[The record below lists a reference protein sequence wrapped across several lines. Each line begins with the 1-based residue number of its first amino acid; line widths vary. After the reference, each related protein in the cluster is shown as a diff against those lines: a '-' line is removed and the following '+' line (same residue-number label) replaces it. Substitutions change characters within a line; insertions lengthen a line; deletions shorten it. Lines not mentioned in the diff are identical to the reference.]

1 LVLADLKFGTIILPR
16 SDSPKAISHLAKFE
30 WFHKIDTENDTV
42 TPEIDDVLLNAQKT
56 FQAIDEVVKG
66 LGIPLTT
73 GIMEILFKGTVIKK
87 DQYQL
92 DDLKAMVEDLEKK
105 YPSIIDKPT
114 KLIKE
119 SEDTKRSLAEYQT
132 IKDAL
137 TLVKKLDV
145 DIGNLGFMTHFY
157 TNLFIIKTSNFQEI
171 SRTLQ
176 EATIYK
182 YELDSKEE
190 SAIIIIADSQD
201 ADKVL
206 KVMRSF
212 NSNPFTIP
220 QGVSQIPSTAFQLSE
235 SKIKEL
241 VSKQKSLTKEIQNL
255 TKKKRAEILAIHE
268 KAYVTKE
275 VLESLRKPGGTR
287 SFSVIQG
294 YIPAKM
300 EKQFK
305 KVTDEWMSVVEKIDD
320 PKLAAEAPVLFQ
332 NPRFARTFEVI
343 TESQGIPR
351 HGEMDPTPM
360 IAIMWPIFYGLM
372 FADVGH
378 GLLLMGLGL
387 LFKLKGQGNLA
398 RWGMLIAIS
407 GAAAAIAG
415 VGQGE
420 AFGFHIDHFEPF
432 GSLLHE
438 GGILHPISWIVGVI
452 SVAELTFEQVITI
465 LKVSIFLGIVHLL
478 WAFAL
483 RIIKLVKDGH
493 KLTVFTE
500 AIPNVTLYG
509 GIVVVMMCAIGS
521 GYDVMGMYKSVHTE
535 AVPWVTVFLGDWA
548 QVWIISRIAIII
560 TIASIVIM
568 MVGGIMHN
576 KRHPEEGGSMV
587 NVIIEV
593 LLGKSIECLAHTISY
608 ARIGIMLLVHAA
620 LLLTVNN
627 SFESMGGWNS
637 PSGAALIIGGNIGIM
652 MIEGLIVFIQALR
665 LHLYEFFTKWYDG
678 GGKPFRQILPEMLY
692 NQLLWKK

>member
-1 LVLADLKFGTIILPR
+1 MVLADLKFGTIILPR
-16 SDSPKAISHLAKFE
+16 SDSPKAISHLTKFE

-105 YPSIIDKPT
+105 YPSVIDKPT

-137 TLVKKLDV
+137 TLVKKLDI

-157 TNLFIIKTSNFQEI
+157 TNLFIIKTSNFEEI

-255 TKKKRAEILAIHE
+255 TKKKRAEILAMHE

-305 KVTDEWMSVVEKIDD
+305 KVTEEWMSVVEKIDD
-320 PKLAAEAPVLFQ
+320 PKLAAQAPVLFQ

-420 AFGFHIDHFEPF
+420 AFGFHIHYFEPF
-432 GSLLHE
+432 GTLLDE
-438 GGILHPISWIVGVI
+438 GGALHPISWIVGVI

-509 GIVVVMMCAIGS
+509 GIVVIMMCAIGS

-568 MVGGIMHN
+568 MIGGIMHN

>member
-220 QGVSQIPSTAFQLSE
+220 QGISQIPSTAFQLSE

-255 TKKKRAEILAIHE
+255 TKKKRAEILAMHE

-305 KVTDEWMSVVEKIDD
+305 KVTEEWMSVVEKIDD
-320 PKLAAEAPVLFQ
+320 PKLAAQAPVLFQ
-332 NPRFARTFEVI
+332 NPRFAKTFEVI
-343 TESQGIPR
+343 TESQGIPK

>member
-1 LVLADLKFGTIILPR
+1 MVLADLKFGTIILPR

-137 TLVKKLDV
+137 TLVKKLDI

-420 AFGFHIDHFEPF
+420 AFGFHIHYFEPF
-432 GSLLHE
+432 GTLLDE
-438 GGILHPISWIVGVI
+438 GGALHPISWIVGVI

-509 GIVVVMMCAIGS
+509 GIVVIMMCAIGS

-568 MVGGIMHN
+568 MIGGIMHN

-637 PSGAALIIGGNIGIM
+637 PAAAVLIIGGNIGIM

>member
-1 LVLADLKFGTIILPR
+1 
-16 SDSPKAISHLAKFE
+16 
-30 WFHKIDTENDTV
+30 
-42 TPEIDDVLLNAQKT
+42 
-56 FQAIDEVVKG
+56 
-66 LGIPLTT
+66 
-73 GIMEILFKGTVIKK
+73 
-87 DQYQL
+87 
-92 DDLKAMVEDLEKK
+92 
-105 YPSIIDKPT
+105 
-114 KLIKE
+114 
-119 SEDTKRSLAEYQT
+119 
-132 IKDAL
+132 
-137 TLVKKLDV
+137 
-145 DIGNLGFMTHFY
+145 
-157 TNLFIIKTSNFQEI
+157 
-171 SRTLQ
+171 
-176 EATIYK
+176 
-182 YELDSKEE
+182 
-190 SAIIIIADSQD
+190 
-201 ADKVL
+201 
-206 KVMRSF
+206 
-212 NSNPFTIP
+212 
-220 QGVSQIPSTAFQLSE
+220 
-235 SKIKEL
+235 
-241 VSKQKSLTKEIQNL
+241 
-255 TKKKRAEILAIHE
+255 
-268 KAYVTKE
+268 
-275 VLESLRKPGGTR
+275 
-287 SFSVIQG
+287 
-294 YIPAKM
+294 
-300 EKQFK
+300 
-305 KVTDEWMSVVEKIDD
+305 
-320 PKLAAEAPVLFQ
+320 
-332 NPRFARTFEVI
+332 
-343 TESQGIPR
+343 
-351 HGEMDPTPM
+351 
-360 IAIMWPIFYGLM
+360 
-372 FADVGH
+372 
-378 GLLLMGLGL
+378 MGLGL

-548 QVWIISRIAIII
+548 QVWIISRISIII

>member
-1 LVLADLKFGTIILPR
+1 MVLADLKFGTIILPR

-137 TLVKKLDV
+137 TLVKKLDI

-305 KVTDEWMSVVEKIDD
+305 KVTEEWMSVVEKIDD
-320 PKLAAEAPVLFQ
+320 PKLAAQAPVLFQ

-343 TESQGIPR
+343 TQSQGIPK

-420 AFGFHIDHFEPF
+420 AFGFHIHYFEPF
-432 GSLLHE
+432 GTLLDE
-438 GGILHPISWIVGVI
+438 GGALHPISWIVGVI

-509 GIVVVMMCAIGS
+509 GIVVIMMCAIGS

-568 MVGGIMHN
+568 MIGGIMHN

>member
-1 LVLADLKFGTIILPR
+1 MAVADLKFGTVILPR
-16 SDSPKAISHLAKFE
+16 SDSTKAISQLAKFE
-30 WFHKIDTENDTV
+30 WFHKIEPQNDTV
-42 TPEIDDVLLNAQKT
+42 TPEVDDVLLNAQKV

-66 LGIPLTT
+66 LGVPLTT

-92 DDLKAMVEDLEKK
+92 DDLKSMVIDLEEK
-105 YPSIIDKPT
+105 YLSVIEEPT
-114 KLIKE
+114 RLLKE
-119 SEDTKRSLAEYQT
+119 SEDVKRSLAEYQT
-132 IKDAL
+132 VKEAL
-137 TLVKKLDV
+137 LLVKKLDIN
-145 DIGNLGFMTHFY
+145 IGNLGSMTHFY
-157 TNLFIIKTSNFQEI
+157 TNLFIIKKSDFEEI
-171 SRTLQ
+171 SKTLQ
-176 EATIYK
+176 NVTIFK
-182 YELDSKEE
+182 YELDSKDE
-190 SAIIIIADSQD
+190 SAIMIIVDSQD
-201 ADKVL
+201 TDKVL

-220 QGVSQIPSTAFQLSE
+220 QGVSQIPSEAFQTSE
-235 SKIKEL
+235 TKIKEL
-241 VSKQKSLTKEIQNL
+241 AGRQKSLTKEIQSL

-268 KAYVTKE
+268 KAFVTKE
-275 VLESLRKPGGTR
+275 ILESLRKPGGTK
-287 SFSVIQG
+287 SFSIIQG

-300 EKQFK
+300 ESQFK
-305 KVTDEWMSVVEKIDD
+305 DATGEWMSVVENINDA
-320 PKLAAEAPVLFQ
+320 KLSAQAPVLMQ
-332 NPRFARTFEVI
+332 NPKFARTFEVI
-343 TESQGIPR
+343 TQSQGIPK
-351 HGEMDPTPM
+351 HGETDPTPM

-387 LFKLKGQGNLA
+387 IFKLKGQGNLS

-420 AFGFHIDHFEPF
+420 AFGFHIHYFEPF
-432 GSLLHE
+432 GTLLDE
-438 GGILHPISWIVGVI
+438 GGALHPISWIVGVI

-465 LKVSIFLGIVHLL
+465 LKVSLFLGIVHLL

-483 RIIKLVKDGH
+483 RIIKLAKDGK
-493 KLTVFTE
+493 KLTMFTE

-509 GIVVVMMCAIGS
+509 GIVVIMMCAIGS
-521 GYDVMGMYKSVHTE
+521 GYDVMGMYKSIHTE
-535 AVPWVTVFLGDWA
+535 AVPWVTVFLGEWA

-587 NVIIEV
+587 NVVIEV

-627 SFESMGGWNS
+627 SFQSMGGWES

-678 GGKPFRQILPEMLY
+678 GGKPFKQLVPEMIY
-692 NQLLWKK
+692 NQFKWK

>member
-1 LVLADLKFGTIILPR
+1 MVLADLKFGTIILPR
-16 SDSPKAISHLAKFE
+16 SDSPKAISHLTKFE

-105 YPSIIDKPT
+105 YPSVIDKPT

-157 TNLFIIKTSNFQEI
+157 TNLFIIKTSNFEEI

-176 EATIYK
+176 KATIYK

-255 TKKKRAEILAIHE
+255 TKKKRAEILAMHE

-305 KVTDEWMSVVEKIDD
+305 KVTEEWMSVVEKIDD
-320 PKLAAEAPVLFQ
+320 PKLAAQAPVLFQ

-343 TESQGIPR
+343 TQSQGIPK

-420 AFGFHIDHFEPF
+420 AFGFHIHYFEPF
-432 GSLLHE
+432 GTLLDE
-438 GGILHPISWIVGVI
+438 GGALHPISWIVGVI

-509 GIVVVMMCAIGS
+509 GIVVIMMCAIGS

-568 MVGGIMHN
+568 MIGGIMHN

>member
-1 LVLADLKFGTIILPR
+1 MAVADLKFGTVILPR
-16 SDSPKAISHLAKFE
+16 SDSTKAISQLAKFE
-30 WFHKIDTENDTV
+30 WFHKIEPQNDTI

-92 DDLKAMVEDLEKK
+92 DDLKSMVIDLEEK
-105 YPSIIDKPT
+105 YLSVIEEPT
-114 KLIKE
+114 RLLKE
-119 SEDTKRSLAEYQT
+119 SEDVKRSLAEYQT
-132 IKDAL
+132 VKEAL
-137 TLVKKLDV
+137 LLVKKLDIN
-145 DIGNLGFMTHFY
+145 IGNLGSMTHFY
-157 TNLFIIKTSNFQEI
+157 TNLFIIKKSDFEEI
-171 SRTLQ
+171 SKTLQ
-176 EATIYK
+176 NVTIFK
-182 YELDSKEE
+182 YELDSKDE
-190 SAIIIIADSQD
+190 SAIMIIVDSKD
-201 ADKVL
+201 TDKVL

-220 QGVSQIPSTAFQLSE
+220 QGVSQIPSEAFQTSE
-235 SKIKEL
+235 TKIKEL
-241 VSKQKSLTKEIQNL
+241 AGRQKSLTKEIQSL

-268 KAYVTKE
+268 KAFVTKE
-275 VLESLRKPGGTR
+275 ILESLRKPGGTK
-287 SFSVIQG
+287 SFSIIQG

-300 EKQFK
+300 ESQFK
-305 KVTDEWMSVVEKIDD
+305 DATGEWMSVVENINDA
-320 PKLAAEAPVLFQ
+320 KLSAQAPVLMQ
-332 NPRFARTFEVI
+332 NPKFARTFEVI
-343 TESQGIPR
+343 TQSQGIPK
-351 HGEMDPTPM
+351 HGETDPTPM

-387 LFKLKGQGNLA
+387 IFKLKGQGNLS

-420 AFGFHIDHFEPF
+420 AFGFHIHYFEPF
-432 GSLLHE
+432 GTLLDE
-438 GGILHPISWIVGVI
+438 GGALHPISWIVGVI

-465 LKVSIFLGIVHLL
+465 LKVSLFLGIVHLL
-478 WAFAL
+478 WAVAL
-483 RIIKLVKDGH
+483 RIIKLAKDGH
-493 KLTVFTE
+493 KLTMFTE

-509 GIVVVMMCAIGS
+509 GIVVIMMCAIGS
-521 GYDVMGMYKSVHTE
+521 GYDVMGMYNSQHTE
-535 AVPWVTVFLGDWA
+535 TVPWVTVFLGEWA

-560 TIASIVIM
+560 TIASNVIM

-587 NVIIEV
+587 NVVIEV

-627 SFESMGGWNS
+627 SFQSMGGWES

-678 GGKPFRQILPEMLY
+678 GGKPFKQLVPEMLY
-692 NQLLWKK
+692 NQFKWK

>member
-1 LVLADLKFGTIILPR
+1 MVLADLKFGTIILPR

-220 QGVSQIPSTAFQLSE
+220 QGISQIPSTAFQLSE

-255 TKKKRAEILAIHE
+255 TKKKRAEILAMHE

-305 KVTDEWMSVVEKIDD
+305 KVTEEWMSVVEKIDD
-320 PKLAAEAPVLFQ
+320 PKLAAQAPVLFQ
-332 NPRFARTFEVI
+332 NPRFAKTFEVI
-343 TESQGIPR
+343 TESQGIPK

-420 AFGFHIDHFEPF
+420 AFGFHIHYFEPF
-432 GSLLHE
+432 GTLLDE
-438 GGILHPISWIVGVI
+438 GGALHPISWIVGVI

-637 PSGAALIIGGNIGIM
+637 PTGAALIIGGNIGIM

>member
-1 LVLADLKFGTIILPR
+1 MAVADLKFGTVILPR
-16 SDSPKAISHLAKFE
+16 SDSTKAISQLAKFE
-30 WFHKIDTENDTV
+30 WFHKIEPQNDTV
-42 TPEIDDVLLNAQKT
+42 TPEVDDVLLNAQKV

-66 LGIPLTT
+66 LGVPLTT

-92 DDLKAMVEDLEKK
+92 DDLKSMVIDLEEK
-105 YPSIIDKPT
+105 YLSVIEEPT
-114 KLIKE
+114 RLLKE
-119 SEDTKRSLAEYQT
+119 SEDVKRSLTEYQT
-132 IKDAL
+132 IKEAL
-137 TLVKKLDV
+137 LLVKKLDIN
-145 DIGNLGFMTHFY
+145 IGNLGSMTHFY
-157 TNLFIIKTSNFQEI
+157 TNLFIIKKSDFEEI
-171 SRTLQ
+171 SKTLQ
-176 EATIYK
+176 NVTIFK
-182 YELDSKEE
+182 YELDSKDE
-190 SAIIIIADSQD
+190 SAIMIIADSQD
-201 ADKVL
+201 TEKVL

-220 QGVSQIPSTAFQLSE
+220 QGVSQIPSEAFQTSE
-235 SKIKEL
+235 TKIKEL
-241 VSKQKSLTKEIQNL
+241 AGRQKSLTKEIQSL

-268 KAYVTKE
+268 KAFVTKE
-275 VLESLRKPGGTR
+275 ILESLRKPGGTK
-287 SFSVIQG
+287 SFSIIQG

-300 EKQFK
+300 ESKFK
-305 KVTDEWMSVVEKIDD
+305 DATGEWMSVVENINDA
-320 PKLAAEAPVLFQ
+320 KLSAQAPILMQ
-332 NPRFARTFEVI
+332 NPKFARTFEVI
-343 TESQGIPR
+343 TESQGIPK
-351 HGEMDPTPM
+351 HGETDPTPM

-387 LFKLKGQGNLA
+387 IFKLKGQGNLS

-420 AFGFHIDHFEPF
+420 AFGFHIHYFEPF
-432 GSLLHE
+432 GTLLDE
-438 GGILHPISWIVGVI
+438 GGALYPISWIVGVI
-452 SVAELTFEQVITI
+452 SVAELTFDQVITI
-465 LKVSIFLGIVHLL
+465 LKVSLFLGIVHIL

-483 RIIKLVKDGH
+483 RIIKLAKDGQ
-493 KLTVFTE
+493 KLTMFTE

-509 GIVVVMMCAIGS
+509 GIVVIMMCAIGS
-521 GYDVMGMYKSVHTE
+521 GYDVMGMYKSIHTE
-535 AVPWVTVFLGDWA
+535 SVPWVTVFLGEWA

-568 MVGGIMHN
+568 MIGGMMHN
-576 KRHPEEGGSMV
+576 KRHPEQGGSMV

-627 SFESMGGWNS
+627 SFQSMGGWES

-678 GGKPFRQILPEMLY
+678 GGKPFKQLVPEMIY
-692 NQLLWKK
+692 NQFKWKQ

>member
-1 LVLADLKFGTIILPR
+1 MAVADLKFGTVILPR
-16 SDSPKAISHLAKFE
+16 SDSTKAISQLAKFE
-30 WFHKIDTENDTV
+30 WFHKIEPQNDTV
-42 TPEIDDVLLNAQKT
+42 TPEVDDVLLNAQKV

-66 LGIPLTT
+66 LGVPLTT

-92 DDLKAMVEDLEKK
+92 DDLKSMVIDLEEK
-105 YPSIIDKPT
+105 YLSVIEEPIR
-114 KLIKE
+114 LLKE
-119 SEDTKRSLAEYQT
+119 SEDVKRSLAEYQT
-132 IKDAL
+132 VKEAL
-137 TLVKKLDV
+137 LLVKKLDIN
-145 DIGNLGFMTHFY
+145 IGNLGSMTHFY
-157 TNLFIIKTSNFQEI
+157 TNLFIIKKSDFEEI
-171 SRTLQ
+171 SKTLQ
-176 EATIYK
+176 NVTIFK
-182 YELDSKEE
+182 YELDSKDE
-190 SAIIIIADSQD
+190 SAIMIIVDSQD
-201 ADKVL
+201 TDKVL

-220 QGVSQIPSTAFQLSE
+220 QGVSQIPSEAFQTSE
-235 SKIKEL
+235 TKIKEL
-241 VSKQKSLTKEIQNL
+241 AGRQKSLTKEIQSL

-268 KAYVTKE
+268 KAFVTKE
-275 VLESLRKPGGTR
+275 ILESLRKPGGTK
-287 SFSVIQG
+287 SFSIIQG

-300 EKQFK
+300 ESQFK
-305 KVTDEWMSVVEKIDD
+305 DATGEWMSVVENINDA
-320 PKLAAEAPVLFQ
+320 KLSAQAPVLMQ
-332 NPRFARTFEVI
+332 NPKFARTFEVI
-343 TESQGIPR
+343 TQSQGIPK
-351 HGEMDPTPM
+351 HGETDPTPM

-387 LFKLKGQGNLA
+387 IFKLKGQGNLS

-420 AFGFHIDHFEPF
+420 AFGFHIHYFEPF
-432 GSLLHE
+432 GTLLDE
-438 GGILHPISWIVGVI
+438 GGALHPISWIVGVI

-483 RIIKLVKDGH
+483 RIIKLAKDGH
-493 KLTVFTE
+493 KLTMFTE

-509 GIVVVMMCAIGS
+509 GIVVIMMCAIGS
-521 GYDVMGMYKSVHTE
+521 GYDVMGMYKSIHTE
-535 AVPWVTVFLGDWA
+535 AVPWVTVFLGEWA

-587 NVIIEV
+587 NVVIEV

-627 SFESMGGWNS
+627 SFQSMGGWES

-678 GGKPFRQILPEMLY
+678 GGKPFKQLVPEMIY
-692 NQLLWKK
+692 NQFKWK

>member
-16 SDSPKAISHLAKFE
+16 SDSPKAISHLTKFK

-137 TLVKKLDV
+137 TLVKKLDIN
-145 DIGNLGFMTHFY
+145 IGNLGFMTHFY

-305 KVTDEWMSVVEKIDD
+305 KVTGEWMSVVEKIDD

-509 GIVVVMMCAIGS
+509 GIVVIMMCAIGS

-568 MVGGIMHN
+568 MIGGIMHN

-637 PSGAALIIGGNIGIM
+637 PAATVLIIGGNIGIM

>member
-1 LVLADLKFGTIILPR
+1 MAVADLKFGTVILPR
-16 SDSPKAISHLAKFE
+16 SDSTKAISQLAKFE
-30 WFHKIDTENDTV
+30 WFHKIEPQNDTV
-42 TPEIDDVLLNAQKT
+42 TPEVDDVLLNAQKV

-66 LGIPLTT
+66 LGVPLTT

-92 DDLKAMVEDLEKK
+92 DDLKSMVIDLEEK
-105 YPSIIDKPT
+105 YLSVIEEPT
-114 KLIKE
+114 RLLKE
-119 SEDTKRSLAEYQT
+119 SEDVKRSLAEYQT
-132 IKDAL
+132 VKEAL
-137 TLVKKLDV
+137 LLVKKLDIN
-145 DIGNLGFMTHFY
+145 IGNLGSMTHFY
-157 TNLFIIKTSNFQEI
+157 TNLFIIKKSDFEEI
-171 SRTLQ
+171 SKTLQ
-176 EATIYK
+176 SVTIFK
-182 YELDSKEE
+182 YELDSKDE
-190 SAIIIIADSQD
+190 SAIMIIVDSQD
-201 ADKVL
+201 TDKVL

-220 QGVSQIPSTAFQLSE
+220 QGVSQIPSEAFQTSE
-235 SKIKEL
+235 TKIKEL
-241 VSKQKSLTKEIQNL
+241 AGRQKSLTKEIQSL

-268 KAYVTKE
+268 KAFVTKE
-275 VLESLRKPGGTR
+275 ILESLRKPGGTK
-287 SFSVIQG
+287 SFSIIQG

-300 EKQFK
+300 ESQFK
-305 KVTDEWMSVVEKIDD
+305 DATGEWMSVVENINDA
-320 PKLAAEAPVLFQ
+320 KLSAQAPVLMQ
-332 NPRFARTFEVI
+332 NPKFARTFEVI
-343 TESQGIPR
+343 TQSQGIPK
-351 HGEMDPTPM
+351 HGETDPTPM

-387 LFKLKGQGNLA
+387 IFKLKGQGNLS

-420 AFGFHIDHFEPF
+420 AFGFHIHYFEPF
-432 GSLLHE
+432 GTLLDE
-438 GGILHPISWIVGVI
+438 GGALHPISWIVGVI

-465 LKVSIFLGIVHLL
+465 LKVSLFLGIVHLL

-483 RIIKLVKDGH
+483 RIIKLAKDGH
-493 KLTVFTE
+493 KLTMFTE

-509 GIVVVMMCAIGS
+509 GIVVIMMCAIGS
-521 GYDVMGMYKSVHTE
+521 GYDVMNMYAWYHTE
-535 AVPWVTVFLGDWA
+535 PVPWVTVFLGEWA
-548 QVWIISRIAIII
+548 QVWIISRIAILI

-568 MVGGIMHN
+568 MIGGIMHN
-576 KRHPEEGGSMV
+576 KRHPEQGGSMV

-627 SFESMGGWNS
+627 SFQSMGGWES

-678 GGKPFRQILPEMLY
+678 GGKPFKQLVPEMIY
-692 NQLLWKK
+692 NQFKWKQ

>member
-1 LVLADLKFGTIILPR
+1 MAVADLKFGTVILPR
-16 SDSPKAISHLAKFE
+16 SDSTKAISQLAKFE
-30 WFHKIDTENDTV
+30 WFHKIEPQNDTI

-92 DDLKAMVEDLEKK
+92 DDLKSMVIDLEEK
-105 YPSIIDKPT
+105 YLSVIEEPT
-114 KLIKE
+114 RLLKE
-119 SEDTKRSLAEYQT
+119 SEDVKRSLAEYQT
-132 IKDAL
+132 VKEAL
-137 TLVKKLDV
+137 LLVKKLDIN
-145 DIGNLGFMTHFY
+145 IGNLGSMTHFY
-157 TNLFIIKTSNFQEI
+157 TNLFIIKKSDFEEI
-171 SRTLQ
+171 SKTLQ
-176 EATIYK
+176 NVTIFK
-182 YELDSKEE
+182 YELDSKDE
-190 SAIIIIADSQD
+190 SAIMIIVDSQD
-201 ADKVL
+201 TDKVL

-220 QGVSQIPSTAFQLSE
+220 QGVSQIPSEAFQTSE
-235 SKIKEL
+235 TKIKEL
-241 VSKQKSLTKEIQNL
+241 AGRQKSLTKEIQSL

-268 KAYVTKE
+268 KAFVTKE
-275 VLESLRKPGGTR
+275 ILESLRKPGGTK
-287 SFSVIQG
+287 SFSIIQG

-300 EKQFK
+300 ESQFK
-305 KVTDEWMSVVEKIDD
+305 DATGEWMSVVENINDA
-320 PKLAAEAPVLFQ
+320 KLSAQAPVLMQ
-332 NPRFARTFEVI
+332 NPKFARTFEVI
-343 TESQGIPR
+343 TQSQGIPK
-351 HGEMDPTPM
+351 HGETDPTPM

-387 LFKLKGQGNLA
+387 IFKLKGQGNLS

-420 AFGFHIDHFEPF
+420 AFGFHIHYFEPF
-432 GSLLHE
+432 GTLLDE
-438 GGILHPISWIVGVI
+438 GGALHPISWIVGVI

-465 LKVSIFLGIVHLL
+465 LKVSLFLGIVHLL

-483 RIIKLVKDGH
+483 RIIKLAKDGK
-493 KLTVFTE
+493 KLTMFTE

-509 GIVVVMMCAIGS
+509 GIVVIMMCAIGS
-521 GYDVMGMYKSVHTE
+521 GYDVMGMYKSIHTE
-535 AVPWVTVFLGDWA
+535 AVPWVTVFLGEWA

-587 NVIIEV
+587 NVVIEV

-627 SFESMGGWNS
+627 SFQSMGGWES

-678 GGKPFRQILPEMLY
+678 GGKPFKQLVPEMIY
-692 NQLLWKK
+692 NQFKWK

>member
-1 LVLADLKFGTIILPR
+1 MVLADLKFGTIILPR

-137 TLVKKLDV
+137 TLVKKLDI

-300 EKQFK
+300 ETQFK

-509 GIVVVMMCAIGS
+509 GIVVIMMCAIGS

-568 MVGGIMHN
+568 MIGGIMHN

-637 PSGAALIIGGNIGIM
+637 PAAAVLIIGGNIGIM

>member
-1 LVLADLKFGTIILPR
+1 MVLADLKFGTIILPR
-16 SDSPKAISHLAKFE
+16 SDSPKAISHLTKFE

-105 YPSIIDKPT
+105 YPSVIDKPT

-157 TNLFIIKTSNFQEI
+157 TNLFIIKTSNFEEI

-255 TKKKRAEILAIHE
+255 TKKKRAEILAMHE

-305 KVTDEWMSVVEKIDD
+305 KVTEEWMSVVEKIDD
-320 PKLAAEAPVLFQ
+320 PKLAAQAPVLFQ

-343 TESQGIPR
+343 TQSQGIPK

-420 AFGFHIDHFEPF
+420 AFGFHIHYFEPF
-432 GSLLHE
+432 GTLLDE
-438 GGILHPISWIVGVI
+438 GGALHPISWIVGVI

-509 GIVVVMMCAIGS
+509 GIVVIMMCAIGS

>member
-220 QGVSQIPSTAFQLSE
+220 QGISQIPSTAFQLSE

-255 TKKKRAEILAIHE
+255 TKKKRAEILAMHE

-305 KVTDEWMSVVEKIDD
+305 KVTEEWMSVVEKIDD
-320 PKLAAEAPVLFQ
+320 PKLAAQAPVLFQ
-332 NPRFARTFEVI
+332 NPRFAKTFEVI
-343 TESQGIPR
+343 TESQGIPK

-509 GIVVVMMCAIGS
+509 GIVVIMMCAIGS

-568 MVGGIMHN
+568 MIGGIMHN

>member
-1 LVLADLKFGTIILPR
+1 MVLADLKFGTIILPR

-137 TLVKKLDV
+137 TLVKKLDI

-255 TKKKRAEILAIHE
+255 TKKKRAEILAMHE

-305 KVTDEWMSVVEKIDD
+305 KVTGEWMSVVEKIDD

-500 AIPNVTLYG
+500 SIPNVTLYG
-509 GIVVVMMCAIGS
+509 GIVVIMMCAIGS

-568 MVGGIMHN
+568 MIGGIMHN

-637 PSGAALIIGGNIGIM
+637 PAAAVLIIGGNIGIM

>member
-1 LVLADLKFGTIILPR
+1 MAVADLKFGTVILPR
-16 SDSPKAISHLAKFE
+16 SDSTKAISQLAKFE
-30 WFHKIDTENDTV
+30 WFHKIEPQNDTV
-42 TPEIDDVLLNAQKT
+42 TPEVDDVLLNAQKV

-66 LGIPLTT
+66 LGVPLTT

-92 DDLKAMVEDLEKK
+92 DDLKSMVIDLEEK
-105 YPSIIDKPT
+105 YLSVIEEPIR
-114 KLIKE
+114 LLKE
-119 SEDTKRSLAEYQT
+119 SEDVKRSLAEYQT
-132 IKDAL
+132 VKEAL
-137 TLVKKLDV
+137 LLVKKLDIN
-145 DIGNLGFMTHFY
+145 IGNLGSMTHFY
-157 TNLFIIKTSNFQEI
+157 TNLFIIKKSDFEEI
-171 SRTLQ
+171 SKTLQ
-176 EATIYK
+176 NVTIFK
-182 YELDSKEE
+182 YELDSKDE
-190 SAIIIIADSQD
+190 SAIMIIVDSQD
-201 ADKVL
+201 TDKVL

-220 QGVSQIPSTAFQLSE
+220 QGVSQIPSEAFQTSE
-235 SKIKEL
+235 TKIKEL
-241 VSKQKSLTKEIQNL
+241 AGRQKSLTKEIQSL

-268 KAYVTKE
+268 KAFVTKE
-275 VLESLRKPGGTR
+275 ILESLRKPGGTK
-287 SFSVIQG
+287 SFSIIQG

-300 EKQFK
+300 ESQFK
-305 KVTDEWMSVVEKIDD
+305 DATGEWMSVVENINDA
-320 PKLAAEAPVLFQ
+320 KLSAQAPVLIQ
-332 NPRFARTFEVI
+332 NPKFARTFEVI
-343 TESQGIPR
+343 TESQGIPK
-351 HGEMDPTPM
+351 HGETDPTPM

-387 LFKLKGQGNLA
+387 IFKLKGQGNLS

-420 AFGFHIDHFEPF
+420 AFGFHIHYFEPF
-432 GSLLHE
+432 GTLLDE
-438 GGILHPISWIVGVI
+438 GGALHPISWIVGVI

-465 LKVSIFLGIVHLL
+465 LKVSLFLGIVHLL

-483 RIIKLVKDGH
+483 RIIKLAKDGK
-493 KLTVFTE
+493 KLTMFTE

-509 GIVVVMMCAIGS
+509 GIVVIMMCAIGS
-521 GYDVMGMYKSVHTE
+521 GYDVMGMYKSIHTE
-535 AVPWVTVFLGDWA
+535 AVPWVTVFLGEWA

-587 NVIIEV
+587 NVVIEV

-627 SFESMGGWNS
+627 SFQSMGGWES

-678 GGKPFRQILPEMLY
+678 GGKPFKQLVPEMIY
-692 NQLLWKK
+692 NQFKWK

>member
-1 LVLADLKFGTIILPR
+1 MAVADLKFGTVILPR
-16 SDSPKAISHLAKFE
+16 SDSTKAISQLAKFE
-30 WFHKIDTENDTV
+30 WFHKIEPQNDTV
-42 TPEIDDVLLNAQKT
+42 TPEVDDVLLNAQKV

-66 LGIPLTT
+66 LGVPLTT

-92 DDLKAMVEDLEKK
+92 DDLKSMVIDLEEK
-105 YPSIIDKPT
+105 YLSVIEEPT
-114 KLIKE
+114 RLLKE
-119 SEDTKRSLAEYQT
+119 SEDVKRSLAEYQT
-132 IKDAL
+132 VKETL
-137 TLVKKLDV
+137 LLVKKLDIN
-145 DIGNLGFMTHFY
+145 IGNLGSMTHFY
-157 TNLFIIKTSNFQEI
+157 TNLFIIKKSDFEEI
-171 SRTLQ
+171 SKTLQ
-176 EATIYK
+176 NVTIFK
-182 YELDSKEE
+182 YELDSKDE
-190 SAIIIIADSQD
+190 SAIMIIADSQD
-201 ADKVL
+201 TEKVL

-220 QGVSQIPSTAFQLSE
+220 QGVSQIPSEAFQTSE
-235 SKIKEL
+235 TKIKEL
-241 VSKQKSLTKEIQNL
+241 AGRQKSLTKEIQSL

-268 KAYVTKE
+268 KAFVTKE
-275 VLESLRKPGGTR
+275 ILESLRKPGGTK
-287 SFSVIQG
+287 SFSIIQG

-300 EKQFK
+300 ESQFK
-305 KVTDEWMSVVEKIDD
+305 DATGEWMSVVENINDA
-320 PKLAAEAPVLFQ
+320 KLSAQAPVLMQ
-332 NPRFARTFEVI
+332 NPKFARTFEVI
-343 TESQGIPR
+343 TQSQGIPK
-351 HGEMDPTPM
+351 HGETDPTPM

-387 LFKLKGQGNLA
+387 IFKLKGQGNLS

-420 AFGFHIDHFEPF
+420 AFGFHIHYFEPF
-432 GSLLHE
+432 GTLLHE
-438 GGILHPISWIVGVI
+438 GGALYPVSWIVGVI

-465 LKVSIFLGIVHLL
+465 LKVSLFLGIVHLL

-483 RIIKLVKDGH
+483 RIIKLAKDGH
-493 KLTVFTE
+493 KLTMFTE

-509 GIVVVMMCAIGS
+509 GIVVIMMCAIGS
-521 GYDVMGMYKSVHTE
+521 GYDVMNMYAWYHTE
-535 AVPWVTVFLGDWA
+535 PVPWVTVFLGEWA
-548 QVWIISRIAIII
+548 QVWIISRIAILI

-568 MVGGIMHN
+568 MIGGIMHN
-576 KRHPEEGGSMV
+576 KRHPEQGGSMV

-627 SFESMGGWNS
+627 SFQSMGGWES

-678 GGKPFRQILPEMLY
+678 GGKPFKQLVPEMIY
-692 NQLLWKK
+692 NQFKWKQ

>member
-16 SDSPKAISHLAKFE
+16 SDSPKAISHLTKFE

-137 TLVKKLDV
+137 TLVKKLDI

-509 GIVVVMMCAIGS
+509 GIVVIMMCAIGS

-568 MVGGIMHN
+568 MIGGIMHN

-637 PSGAALIIGGNIGIM
+637 PAAAVLIIGGNIGIM

>member
-1 LVLADLKFGTIILPR
+1 MVLADLKFGTIILPR
-16 SDSPKAISHLAKFE
+16 SDSPKAISHLTKFK

-137 TLVKKLDV
+137 TLVKKLDI

-255 TKKKRAEILAIHE
+255 TKKKRAEILAMHE

-305 KVTDEWMSVVEKIDD
+305 KVTGEWMSVVEKIDD
-320 PKLAAEAPVLFQ
+320 PKLAAAAPVLFQ

-509 GIVVVMMCAIGS
+509 GIVVIMMCAIGS

-568 MVGGIMHN
+568 MIGGIMHN

-637 PSGAALIIGGNIGIM
+637 PAAAVLIIGGNIGIM

>member
-1 LVLADLKFGTIILPR
+1 MVLADLKFGTIILPR
-16 SDSPKAISHLAKFE
+16 SDSPKAISHLTKFK

-137 TLVKKLDV
+137 TLVKKLDI

-255 TKKKRAEILAIHE
+255 TKKKRAEILAMHE

-509 GIVVVMMCAIGS
+509 GIVVIMMCAIGS

-568 MVGGIMHN
+568 MIGGIMHN

-637 PSGAALIIGGNIGIM
+637 PAAAVLIIGGNIGIM

>member
-1 LVLADLKFGTIILPR
+1 MAVADLKFGTVILPR
-16 SDSPKAISHLAKFE
+16 SDSTKAISQLAKFE
-30 WFHKIDTENDTV
+30 WFHKIEPQNDTV
-42 TPEIDDVLLNAQKT
+42 TPEVDDVLLNAQKV

-66 LGIPLTT
+66 LGVPLTT

-92 DDLKAMVEDLEKK
+92 DDLKSMVIDLEEK
-105 YPSIIDKPT
+105 YLSVIEEPT
-114 KLIKE
+114 RLLKE
-119 SEDTKRSLAEYQT
+119 SEDVKRSLAEYQT
-132 IKDAL
+132 VKEAL
-137 TLVKKLDV
+137 LLVKKLDIN
-145 DIGNLGFMTHFY
+145 IGNLGSMTHFY
-157 TNLFIIKTSNFQEI
+157 TNLFIIKKSDFEEI
-171 SRTLQ
+171 SKTLQ
-176 EATIYK
+176 NVTIFK
-182 YELDSKEE
+182 YELDSKDE
-190 SAIIIIADSQD
+190 SAIMIIVDSKD
-201 ADKVL
+201 TDKVL

-220 QGVSQIPSTAFQLSE
+220 QGVSQIPSEAFQTSE
-235 SKIKEL
+235 TKIKEL
-241 VSKQKSLTKEIQNL
+241 AGRQKSLTKEIQSL

-268 KAYVTKE
+268 KAFVTKE
-275 VLESLRKPGGTR
+275 ILESLRKPGGTK
-287 SFSVIQG
+287 SFSIIQG

-300 EKQFK
+300 ESQFK
-305 KVTDEWMSVVEKIDD
+305 DATGEWMSVVENINDA
-320 PKLAAEAPVLFQ
+320 KLSAQAPVLMQ
-332 NPRFARTFEVI
+332 NPKFARTFEVI
-343 TESQGIPR
+343 TQSQGIPK
-351 HGEMDPTPM
+351 HGETDPTPM

-387 LFKLKGQGNLA
+387 IFKLKGQGNLS

-420 AFGFHIDHFEPF
+420 AFGFHIHYFEPF
-432 GSLLHE
+432 GTLLDE
-438 GGILHPISWIVGVI
+438 GGALHPISWIVGVI

-465 LKVSIFLGIVHLL
+465 LKVSLFLGIVHLL

-483 RIIKLVKDGH
+483 RIIKLAKDGH
-493 KLTVFTE
+493 KLTMFTE

-509 GIVVVMMCAIGS
+509 GIVVIMMCAIGS
-521 GYDVMGMYKSVHTE
+521 GYDVMGMYKSIHTE
-535 AVPWVTVFLGDWA
+535 AVPWVTVFLGEWA

-587 NVIIEV
+587 NVVIEV

-627 SFESMGGWNS
+627 SFQSMGGWES

-678 GGKPFRQILPEMLY
+678 GGKPFKQLVPEMIY
-692 NQLLWKK
+692 NQFKWK

>member
-1 LVLADLKFGTIILPR
+1 MAVADLKFGTVILPR
-16 SDSPKAISHLAKFE
+16 SDSTKAISQLAKFE
-30 WFHKIDTENDTV
+30 WFHKIEPQNDTV
-42 TPEIDDVLLNAQKT
+42 TPEVDDVLLNAQKV

-66 LGIPLTT
+66 LGVPLTT

-92 DDLKAMVEDLEKK
+92 DDLKSMVIDLEEK
-105 YPSIIDKPT
+105 YLSVIEEPT
-114 KLIKE
+114 RLLKE
-119 SEDTKRSLAEYQT
+119 SEDVKRSLAEYQT
-132 IKDAL
+132 VKETL
-137 TLVKKLDV
+137 LLVKKLDIN
-145 DIGNLGFMTHFY
+145 IGNLGSMTHFY
-157 TNLFIIKTSNFQEI
+157 TNLFIIKKSDFEEI
-171 SRTLQ
+171 SKTLQ
-176 EATIYK
+176 SVTIFK
-182 YELDSKEE
+182 YELDSKDE
-190 SAIIIIADSQD
+190 SAIMIIADSQD
-201 ADKVL
+201 TEKVL

-220 QGVSQIPSTAFQLSE
+220 QGVSQIPSEAFQTSE
-235 SKIKEL
+235 TKIKEL
-241 VSKQKSLTKEIQNL
+241 AGRQKSLTKEIQSF

-268 KAYVTKE
+268 KAFVTKE
-275 VLESLRKPGGTR
+275 ILESLRKPGGTK
-287 SFSVIQG
+287 SFSIIQG

-300 EKQFK
+300 ESQFK
-305 KVTDEWMSVVEKIDD
+305 DATGEWMSVVENINDA
-320 PKLAAEAPVLFQ
+320 KLSAQAPVLIQ
-332 NPRFARTFEVI
+332 NPKFARTFEVI
-343 TESQGIPR
+343 TESQGIPK
-351 HGEMDPTPM
+351 HGETDPTPM

-387 LFKLKGQGNLA
+387 IFKLKGQGNLS

-420 AFGFHIDHFEPF
+420 AFGFHIHYFEPF
-432 GSLLHE
+432 GTLLDE
-438 GGILHPISWIVGVI
+438 GGALHPISWIVGVI

-465 LKVSIFLGIVHLL
+465 LKVSLFLGIVHLL

-483 RIIKLVKDGH
+483 RIIKLAKDGH
-493 KLTVFTE
+493 KLTMFTE

-509 GIVVVMMCAIGS
+509 GIVVIMMCAIGS
-521 GYDVMGMYKSVHTE
+521 GYDVMNMYAWYHTE
-535 AVPWVTVFLGDWA
+535 PVPWVTVFLGEWA
-548 QVWIISRIAIII
+548 QVWIISRIAILI

-568 MVGGIMHN
+568 MIGGIMHN
-576 KRHPEEGGSMV
+576 KRHPEQGGSMV

-627 SFESMGGWNS
+627 SFQSMGGWES

-678 GGKPFRQILPEMLY
+678 GGKPFKQLVPEMIY
-692 NQLLWKK
+692 NQFKWKQ

>member
-1 LVLADLKFGTIILPR
+1 MAVADLKFGTVILPR
-16 SDSPKAISHLAKFE
+16 SDSTKAISQLAKFE
-30 WFHKIDTENDTV
+30 WFHKIEPQNDTV
-42 TPEIDDVLLNAQKT
+42 TPEVDDVLLNAQKV

-66 LGIPLTT
+66 LGVPLTT

-92 DDLKAMVEDLEKK
+92 DDLKSMVIDLEEK
-105 YPSIIDKPT
+105 YLSVIEEPT
-114 KLIKE
+114 RLLKE
-119 SEDTKRSLAEYQT
+119 SEDVKRSLAEYQT
-132 IKDAL
+132 VKEAL
-137 TLVKKLDV
+137 LLVKKLDIN
-145 DIGNLGFMTHFY
+145 IGNLGSMTHFY
-157 TNLFIIKTSNFQEI
+157 TNLFIIKKSDFEEI
-171 SRTLQ
+171 SKTLQ
-176 EATIYK
+176 NVTIFK
-182 YELDSKEE
+182 YELDSKDE
-190 SAIIIIADSQD
+190 SAIMIIVDSKD
-201 ADKVL
+201 TDKVL

-220 QGVSQIPSTAFQLSE
+220 QGVSQIPSEAFQTSE
-235 SKIKEL
+235 TKIKEL
-241 VSKQKSLTKEIQNL
+241 AGRQKSLTKEIQSL

-268 KAYVTKE
+268 KAFVTKE
-275 VLESLRKPGGTR
+275 ILESLRKPGGTK
-287 SFSVIQG
+287 SFSIIQG

-300 EKQFK
+300 ESQFK
-305 KVTDEWMSVVEKIDD
+305 DATGEWMSVVENINDA
-320 PKLAAEAPVLFQ
+320 KLSAQAPVLMQ
-332 NPRFARTFEVI
+332 NPKFARTFEVI
-343 TESQGIPR
+343 TQSQGIPK
-351 HGEMDPTPM
+351 HGETDPTPM

-387 LFKLKGQGNLA
+387 IFKLKGQGNLS

-420 AFGFHIDHFEPF
+420 AFGFHIHYFEPF
-432 GSLLHE
+432 GTLLDE
-438 GGILHPISWIVGVI
+438 GGALHPISWIVGVI

-465 LKVSIFLGIVHLL
+465 LKVSLFLGIVHLL

-483 RIIKLVKDGH
+483 RIIKLAKDGK
-493 KLTVFTE
+493 KLTMFTE

-509 GIVVVMMCAIGS
+509 GIVVIMMCAIGS
-521 GYDVMGMYKSVHTE
+521 GYDVMGMYKSIHTE
-535 AVPWVTVFLGDWA
+535 AVPWVTVFLGEWA

-587 NVIIEV
+587 NVVIEV

-627 SFESMGGWNS
+627 SFQSMGGWES

-678 GGKPFRQILPEMLY
+678 GGKPFKQLVPEMIY
-692 NQLLWKK
+692 NQFKWK